1 MYAVIGR
8 VKIKP
13 GQAEETLAMIGDHG
27 EVMLR
32 GMTGS
37 NGCYWARTVHGED
50 LIQHPFVVRH
60 RGTRQVA
67 EVTFNSLGDM
77 PEAPAVY
84 VSVGVCGVVGE
95 A

>member
-13 GQAEETLAMIGDHG
+13 G
-27 EVMLR
+27 
-32 GMTGS
+32 
-37 NGCYWARTVHGED
+37 HGED

-84 VSVGVCGVVGE
+84 VSVGVSGVVGE